1 MSDLTFQLLCCA
13 AALLAAGCA
22 AALALGARNLWVRYR
37 RGLPLATPG
46 MPRTLRRLVV
56 ETLAPLNRRWV
67 PPAGVRRLEAALLA
81 ADLSVA
87 AEEMVAWMEVCAA
100 LFLALGTGFTLL
112 LGLPFYAP
120 VLSAAFGAAY
130 PLIWLRDK
138 LRARRRGIVRALPFD
153 LDLLTLSVEAGL
165 DFVAALGKVVEK
177 GRKGPLADELATV
190 LKELKLGKT
199 REEALRNLAARVGIP
214 TLTSFVQALV
224 QADRMGTPLGKVLR
238 ILSSQMRA
246 ERTQR
251 AEKLANEAPVKL
263 LFPLICFIFPTLF
276 LMLFGPI
283 AYQMISGGTY

>member
-87 AEEMVAWMEVCAA
+87 AEEMVAWMEVCTA
-100 LFLALGTGFTLL
+100 LFLALGTAFTLL